1 LEAEQEECHTK
12 ELLQFEHNNFK
23 QSCLLM
29 LSYISLCKQQY
40 PKTIKQCS
48 ELLQLPKLSDE
59 NGYIASMYLVE
70 AYLETERYK
79 EAIDIS
85 LNKWLK
91 LGQRNP
97 APMRC
102 RDSLGIASCYCS
114 CIVIALR

>member
-1 LEAEQEECHTK
+1 MEAEQEECHTK

-102 RDSLGIASCYCS
+102 RDSLAAS
-114 CIVIALR
+114 